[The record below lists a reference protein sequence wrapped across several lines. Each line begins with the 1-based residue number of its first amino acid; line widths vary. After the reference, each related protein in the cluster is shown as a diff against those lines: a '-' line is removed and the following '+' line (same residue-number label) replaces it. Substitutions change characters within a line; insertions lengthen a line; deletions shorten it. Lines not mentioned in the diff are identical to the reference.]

1 MTMPNERAKSLLW
14 ARALLKELA
23 LCKEAP
29 EKLRNDARFIL
40 RHYPLASQVTT
51 HGALIAPEWLEV
63 DTADPVM
70 ARSLK
75 DAGDSDYY

>member
-1 MTMPNERAKSLLW
+1 MTMPNERAKSILW
-14 ARALLKELA
+14 ARALMKELA

-29 EKLRNDARFIL
+29 QKLRDDARFIL
-40 RHYPLASQVTT
+40 RHYPLASQVR

-63 DTADPVM
+63 DMSDPVV
-70 ARSLK
+70 ARSVK